1 MHLLHT
7 TTKKLEEFVNP
18 PDYAILSHRWRE
30 EEVLFADIHQ
40 EHAKGMKGYAKI
52 EGCCEQARRDG
63 YQYVWIDT
71 CCIDKNSSAALAE
84 GINSM
89 FAWYENAQVCYVYL
103 DDVTDNGD
111 PETESA
117 FAKSEWFTRGWTLQ
131 ELIAPTS
138 LFFFDS
144 RWREIGSKNSLA
156 GLLSSIT
163 RVHANVL
170 TRVNA
175 GSDKLVATRE
185 SFSVATKM
193 SWAAGRKTTRP
204 EDRAYS
210 LMGIFKVHMPVI
222 YGEGEKKAFFRLQ
235 LEIIRTS
242 HDQSIFAWCGPGVG
256 GYKTGTWPFAPYPD
270 YFAKSGNIE
279 DVPSDQWIG
288 YSQKFISPDAPRL
301 DFSATNDGL
310 DISLPLRPLVD
321 EPDEFIALLS
331 CRRRVSDGEYHNVG
345 IRLRRS
351 VAKAERYER
360 IDYHTLED
368 IVDTPKEF
376 RVKRIHISFPLPS
389 DSIDIIP
396 FFNTSTSLFIR
407 HVGVEEHGFSV
418 IHMET
423 APSCNLQVQ
432 DSNFVLLMRRPT
444 PSPQPP
450 QDLKCSHHLP
460 WTADSSWL
468 ASFTYHNST
477 TKEQFI
483 VTMGVSWVRDGG
495 PWLRITSEKPPANQ
509 LSRLKIDWTSYLL
522 KAGKK
527 VTASVKNGGHASA
540 GKKRSI
546 MFDRYS
552 VNITVYGDL

>member
-1 MHLLHT
+1 MHLLHISS
-7 TTKKLEEFVNP
+7 KKLEEFVDP
-18 PDYAILSHRWRE
+18 PEYAILSHRWRE
-30 EEVLFADIHQ
+30 EEVLFSDIHR

-63 YQYVWIDT
+63 YHYVWIDT

-84 GINSM
+84 AINSM
-89 FAWYENAQVCYVYL
+89 FTWYEDAQVCYVYL
-103 DDVTDNGD
+103 DDVADNGD
-111 PETESA
+111 LNTESA

-163 RVHANVL
+163 RVHADVL

-175 GSDKLVATRE
+175 GSDKLMATRAT
-185 SFSVATKM
+185 FSVATRM
-193 SWAAGRKTTRP
+193 SWAVGRKTTRP

-235 LEIIRTS
+235 LEIMSTS
-242 HDQSIFAWCGPGVG
+242 HDQSIFAWSNPVAG
-256 GYKTGTWPFAPYPD
+256 GHKSGIGPFALYPD
-270 YFAKSGNIE
+270 CFAKSGDVE
-279 DVPSDQWIG
+279 DVPSDQWVR
-288 YSQKFISPDAPRL
+288 YSQKFIGLNIPRL
-301 DFSATNDGL
+301 DFAATNDGL
-310 DISLPLRPLVD
+310 DINLPLRPLVH
-321 EPDEFIALLS
+321 ETDEFIALLS
-331 CRRRVSDGEYHNVG
+331 CRRRVSDGEYHFVG

-351 VAKAERYER
+351 VANAERYER
-360 IDYHTLED
+360 IDAHTLED
-368 IVDTPKEF
+368 IVDTQGFK
-376 RVKRIHISFPLPS
+376 VKQIHISYPLLS
-389 DSIDIIP
+389 GTSQVS
-396 FFNTSTSLFIR
+396 FLSTSTSLFIQN
-407 HVGVEEHGFSV
+407 VGIEEHGFSV
-418 IHMET
+418 INTET
-423 APSCNLQVQ
+423 APSCDLQMH
-432 DSNFVLLMRRPT
+432 DSNFVLQMRRPYLLQT
-444 PSPQPP
+444 LT
-450 QDLKCSHHLP
+450 QDRKCSHHLP
-460 WTADSSWL
+460 RSVDSSWL

-477 TKEQFI
+477 TKEQFV
-483 VTMGVSWVRDGG
+483 VTVGVSWVPDGG
-495 PWLRITSEKPPANQ
+495 PWLRITSEKPASDQ
-509 LSRLKIDWTSYLL
+509 VSQTKIDWTSYWL

-552 VNITVYGDL
+552 VNIAVYGDL

>member
-111 PETESA
+111 SETESA

-210 LMGIFKVHMPVI
+210 LMGLFKVHMPVI
-222 YGEGEKKAFFRLQ
+222 YGEGEQKAFFRLQ

-242 HDQSIFAWCGPGVG
+242 HDQSIFAW
-256 GYKTGTWPFAPYPD
+256 
-270 YFAKSGNIE
+270 
-279 DVPSDQWIG
+279 
-288 YSQKFISPDAPRL
+288 
-301 DFSATNDGL
+301 
-310 DISLPLRPLVD
+310 
-321 EPDEFIALLS
+321 
-331 CRRRVSDGEYHNVG
+331 
-345 IRLRRS
+345 
-351 VAKAERYER
+351 
-360 IDYHTLED
+360 
-368 IVDTPKEF
+368 
-376 RVKRIHISFPLPS
+376 
-389 DSIDIIP
+389 
-396 FFNTSTSLFIR
+396 
-407 HVGVEEHGFSV
+407 
-418 IHMET
+418 
-423 APSCNLQVQ
+423 
-432 DSNFVLLMRRPT
+432 
-444 PSPQPP
+444 
-450 QDLKCSHHLP
+450 
-460 WTADSSWL
+460 
-468 ASFTYHNST
+468 
-477 TKEQFI
+477 
-483 VTMGVSWVRDGG
+483 
-495 PWLRITSEKPPANQ
+495 
-509 LSRLKIDWTSYLL
+509 
-522 KAGKK
+522 
-527 VTASVKNGGHASA
+527 
-540 GKKRSI
+540 
-546 MFDRYS
+546 
-552 VNITVYGDL
+552 

>member
-7 TTKKLEEFVNP
+7 TTKKLEEFINP

-30 EEVLFADIHQ
+30 EEVLFADVHQ
-40 EHAKGMKGYAKI
+40 EYAKGMKGYAKV

-84 GINSM
+84 AINSM
-89 FAWYENAQVCYVYL
+89 YAWYEDARVCYVYL
-103 DDVTDNGD
+103 DDVTDNRD
-111 PETESA
+111 AEIKSA

-156 GLLSSIT
+156 ELLSSIT
-163 RVHANVL
+163 RVHADVL
-170 TRVNA
+170 ARVNA
-175 GSDKLVATRE
+175 GSDKVMTTRA

-193 SWAAGRKTTRP
+193 SP

-235 LEIIRTS
+235 LEIMRTS
-242 HDQSIFAWCGPGVG
+242 HDQSIFAWSNPAAG
-256 GYKTGTWPFAPYPD
+256 GRKVGTWPFATYPD

-279 DVPSDQWIG
+279 DVPSDQWIRC
-288 YSQKFISPDAPRL
+288 YQKFVGPDIVPRF
-301 DFSATNDGL
+301 DFAATNDGL
-310 DISLPLRPLVD
+310 DISLPLRSLMH

-331 CRRRVSDGEYHNVG
+331 CRHRVNGEYHMVG

-351 VAKAERYER
+351 VANAERYER
-360 IDYHTLED
+360 IDNHILED
-368 IVDTPKEF
+368 IVDAREEF
-376 RVKRIHISFPLPS
+376 TVKQIHISYPLLS
-389 DSIDIIP
+389 DSDHIS
-396 FFNTSTSLFIR
+396 FFNTSTSLFIQN
-407 HVGVEEHGFSV
+407 VGVEEQGFSV
-418 IHMET
+418 IDMEI
-423 APSCNLQVQ
+423 APHAV
-432 DSNFVLLMRRPT
+432 
-444 PSPQPP
+444 
-450 QDLKCSHHLP
+450 
-460 WTADSSWL
+460 DSSWL

-477 TKEQFI
+477 TKEQFV
-483 VTMGVSWVRDGG
+483 VTVGVSWVPDGG
-495 PWLRITSEKPPANQ
+495 PWIRITSEKSPANQ

-527 VTASVKNGGHASA
+527 VTVSVKNGGHASV

-552 VNITVYGDL
+552 VNITVYGNL

>member
-7 TTKKLEEFVNP
+7 TTKKLEEFVDP

-30 EEVLFADIHQ
+30 EEVLFTDIHQ
-40 EHAKGMKGYAKI
+40 EHVKGMKGYAKV

-84 GINSM
+84 AVNSM
-89 FAWYENAQVCYVYL
+89 FTWYENAQVCYVYL
-103 DDVTDNGD
+103 DDVADNGD
-111 PETESA
+111 PETEST

-138 LFFFDS
+138 LFFFDN

-163 RVHANVL
+163 RVHADVL

-175 GSDKLVATRE
+175 GSDKLMTTRV

-193 SWAAGRKTTRP
+193 SWAAGRRTTRP

-222 YGEGEKKAFFRLQ
+222 YGEGVKNAFFRLQ
-235 LEIIRTS
+235 LEIMRTS
-242 HDQSIFAWCGPGVG
+242 HDQSIFAWSNPVAG
-256 GYKTGTWPFAPYPD
+256 GHKQGTWPFALYPD
-270 YFAKSGNIE
+270 YFAKSGNVE
-279 DVPSDQWIG
+279 VVPSDQWIR
-288 YSQKFISPDAPRL
+288 YSQKFIGPGIPRL
-301 DFSATNDGL
+301 DFAATNDGL
-310 DISLPLRPLVD
+310 DISLPLRPLVH
-321 EPDEFIALLS
+321 ESDEFIALLS
-331 CRRRVSDGEYHNVG
+331 CRRRVSDGDYHLVG

-351 VAKAERYER
+351 AANAERYER
-360 IDYHTLED
+360 IDDHTLED
-368 IVDTPKEF
+368 IVDTRKEF
-376 RVKRIHISFPLPS
+376 EVKQIHISYPLLS
-389 DSIDIIP
+389 DSSQIP
-396 FFNTSTSLFIR
+396 FFSTSTSLFIQNI
-407 HVGVEEHGFSV
+407 GVEEHGFSV
-418 IHMET
+418 IDIKT
-423 APSCNLQVQ
+423 APSCDLQTH
-432 DSNFVLLMRRPT
+432 DSNFVLQMRRPIQL
-444 PSPQPP
+444 PKPL
-450 QDLKCSHHLP
+450 QDFKSSHHLP
-460 WTADSSWL
+460 LAVDSSWL
-468 ASFTYHNST
+468 ASFTYHSST
-477 TKEQFI
+477 TKEQFV
-483 VTMGVSWVRDGG
+483 VTVGVSWVQDGG
-495 PWLRITSEKPPANQ
+495 PWLRITSEKPPDQ
-509 LSRLKIDWTSYLL
+509 LSRLKIDWTSYRLE
-522 KAGKK
+522 AGKK

>member
-7 TTKKLEEFVNP
+7 TTKKLEEYVNP

-40 EHAKGMKGYAKI
+40 EHAKGMKGYTKV

-63 YQYVWIDT
+63 YEYVWIDT
-71 CCIDKNSSAALAE
+71 CCIDKTSSAALAE
-84 GINSM
+84 AINSM

-103 DDVTDNGD
+103 DDVADNGD
-111 PETESA
+111 PEIESA

-138 LFFFDS
+138 LFFFNS

-163 RVHANVL
+163 RVHADVL

-175 GSDKLVATRE
+175 GSDKLMTTRV
-185 SFSVATKM
+185 SFSIATKM

-235 LEIIRTS
+235 LEIMRTS
-242 HDQSIFAWCGPGVG
+242 HDQSIFAWSNPVAG
-256 GYKTGTWPFAPYPD
+256 GHKKGTWPFALYPD
-270 YFAKSGNIE
+270 YFAKSGDVEN
-279 DVPSDQWIG
+279 VPSNQWIH
-288 YSQKFISPDAPRL
+288 YSQEFGPHAPRL
-301 DFSATNDGL
+301 DFAATNDGL
-310 DISLPLRPLVD
+310 DISLPLRLLTS
-321 EPDEFIALLS
+321 ESDEFIALLS
-331 CRRRVSDGEYHNVG
+331 CRRRVNDGEYHIVG

-351 VAKAERYER
+351 VVSAERYER
-360 IDYHTLED
+360 IDDHTLED
-368 IVDTPKEF
+368 IVDTPKGFE
-376 RVKRIHISFPLPS
+376 VKRIHISYPLLS
-389 DSIDIIP
+389 DSSDGV
-396 FFNTSTSLFIR
+396 FFSTSTSLFIQN
-407 HVGVEEHGFSV
+407 VGVEENGFSV
-418 IHMET
+418 IDMET
-423 APSCNLQVQ
+423 APSCDLQMR
-432 DSNFVLLMRRPT
+432 DSNFVLLMRRPLT
-444 PSPQPP
+444 SPQPL
-450 QDLKCSHHLP
+450 QDFKCSQHLQ
-460 WTADSSWL
+460 TVNSSWL

-477 TKEQFI
+477 TKEQFV
-483 VTMGVSWVRDGG
+483 VTVGVSWEQDGG
-495 PWLRITSEKPPANQ
+495 PWLRITSEKPPADQ

-552 VNITVYGDL
+552 VNITVYGDI

>member
-7 TTKKLEEFVNP
+7 STKKLEEFVNP

-40 EHAKGMKGYAKI
+40 EYAKGMKGYAKV
-52 EGCCEQARRDG
+52 EGCCGQARRDG

-84 GINSM
+84 AINSM
-89 FAWYENAQVCYVYL
+89 YAWYEDAQVCYVYL

-111 PETESA
+111 PEIESA

-138 LFFFDS
+138 LFFFDN

-156 GLLSSIT
+156 ELLSSIT
-163 RVHANVL
+163 RVHADVL

-175 GSDKLVATRE
+175 GSDKLMTTRV

-235 LEIIRTS
+235 LEIMRTS
-242 HDQSIFAWCGPGVG
+242 HDQSIFAWSNSAAG
-256 GYKTGTWPFAPYPD
+256 GRKVGTWPFALYPD

-279 DVPSDQWIG
+279 DVPSDQWIR
-288 YSQKFISPDAPRL
+288 YYQKFVGPDTVPRF
-301 DFSATNDGL
+301 DFAATNDGL
-310 DISLPLRPLVD
+310 DIRLPLRSLMH

-331 CRRRVSDGEYHNVG
+331 CRRRASDGEYHMVG
-345 IRLRRS
+345 IRIRRS
-351 VAKAERYER
+351 VANAERYER
-360 IDYHTLED
+360 IDNHILED
-368 IVDTPKEF
+368 IVDAREKF
-376 RVKRIHISFPLPS
+376 IVKQIHISYSLLS
-389 DSIDIIP
+389 DSNHISL
-396 FFNTSTSLFIR
+396 FNTSTSLFIQN
-407 HVGVEEHGFSV
+407 VGVKEQGFSV
-418 IHMET
+418 IDMEI
-423 APSCNLQVQ
+423 APSCDSQTH
-432 DSNFVLLMRRPT
+432 DSNFVLLMRRPVLF
-444 PSPQPP
+444 PKPL
-450 QDLKCSHHLP
+450 QDLRCTHHLP
-460 WTADSSWL
+460 QAVDSSWL
-468 ASFTYHNST
+468 ASFTYHNSI
-477 TKEQFI
+477 TKEQFV
-483 VTMGVSWVRDGG
+483 VTVGVSWVPDGG
-495 PWLRITSEKPPANQ
+495 PWIQITSEKPPADQ

-522 KAGKK
+522 RAGKK

-540 GKKRSI
+540 GKKRSKV
-546 MFDRYS
+546 FDRYS

>member
-7 TTKKLEEFVNP
+7 TSKKLEEFVDP

-30 EEVLFADIHQ
+30 EEVLFSDIHR
-40 EHAKGMKGYAKI
+40 EHAKGMKGYAKT

-63 YQYVWIDT
+63 YHYVWIDT
-71 CCIDKNSSAALAE
+71 CCIDKTSSAALAE
-84 GINSM
+84 AINSM
-89 FAWYENAQVCYVYL
+89 FAWYENAQICYVYL
-103 DDVTDNGD
+103 DDVADNGD
-111 PETESA
+111 PDTGSA

-163 RVHANVL
+163 RVHADVL

-175 GSDKLVATRE
+175 KSDKLMATRA

-210 LMGIFKVHMPVI
+210 LMGIFNVHMPVI

-235 LEIIRTS
+235 LEIMRTS
-242 HDQSIFAWCGPGVG
+242 HDQSIFAWSSPAAG
-256 GYKTGTWPFAPYPD
+256 GHKRGTWPFALYPD
-270 YFAKSGNIE
+270 YFAKSGDVE
-279 DVPSDQWIG
+279 DVPSDQWVR
-288 YSQKFISPDAPRL
+288 YSQKFIGPDAPRL
-301 DFSATNDGL
+301 DFAATNDGL
-310 DISLPLRPLVD
+310 DISLPLRPLVHESD
-321 EPDEFIALLS
+321 EYIALLS
-331 CRRRVSDGEYHNVG
+331 CRRRTSDGEYRFVG

-351 VAKAERYER
+351 VANAERYER
-360 IDYHTLED
+360 IDDHILED
-368 IVDTPKEF
+368 IVDTRKEF
-376 RVKRIHISFPLPS
+376 KAKQIHISYPLVSGTSP
-389 DSIDIIP
+389 IP
-396 FFNTSTSLFIR
+396 FFSTSTSFFIQN
-407 HVGVEEHGFSV
+407 VGVEEHGFSV
-418 IHMET
+418 INMET
-423 APSCNLQVQ
+423 APSCNLQMH
-432 DSNFVLLMRRPT
+432 DSNIVLQMRRPYRLQT
-444 PSPQPP
+444 LP
-450 QDLKCSHHLP
+450 QDFKGSHHLP
-460 WTADSSWL
+460 QSVDSSWL

-477 TKEQFI
+477 TEEQFV
-483 VTMGVSWVRDGG
+483 VTVGVSWIQDGG
-495 PWLRITSEKPPANQ
+495 PWLRITSEKPASDQ
-509 LSRLKIDWTSYLL
+509 ISLLKIDWTSYWL

>member
-7 TTKKLEEFVNP
+7 TSKRLEEFVDP

-30 EEVLFADIHQ
+30 EEVLFSDIHR

-63 YQYVWIDT
+63 YHYVWIDT
-71 CCIDKNSSAALAE
+71 CCIDKNSSAELAE
-84 GINSM
+84 AINSM
-89 FAWYENAQVCYVYL
+89 FTWYEDAQVCYVYL
-103 DDVTDNGD
+103 DDVTDSGG

-138 LFFFDS
+138 LFFFDR
-144 RWREIGSKNSLA
+144 RWREIGSKSSLA
-156 GLLSSIT
+156 ELLSSIT
-163 RVHANVL
+163 KVHADVL

-175 GSDKLVATRE
+175 GSDKLRATRA

-210 LMGIFKVHMPVI
+210 LMGIFRVHMPVI

-242 HDQSIFAWCGPGVG
+242 HDQSIFAWSNPVAVDHKEGS
-256 GYKTGTWPFAPYPD
+256 WPFALYPD

-279 DVPSDQWIG
+279 VVPSDQWVR
-288 YSQKFISPDAPRL
+288 YSQKFVSSDIPRL
-301 DFSATNDGL
+301 DFAATNDGL
-310 DISLPLRPLVD
+310 DISLPLRPLVH
-321 EPDEFIALLS
+321 ESDEFIALLS
-331 CRRRVSDGEYHNVG
+331 CRRRASDGEYHFVG

-351 VAKAERYER
+351 VANAERYER
-360 IDYHTLED
+360 IHYHTLED
-368 IVDTPKEF
+368 IVDTHKKF
-376 RVKRIHISFPLPS
+376 KIKQIHISYPLLDLPH
-389 DSIDIIP
+389 IP
-396 FFNTSTSLFIR
+396 FFSTSTSLFIQN
-407 HVGVEEHGFSV
+407 VGVEEHGFSM
-418 IHMET
+418 IDTET
-423 APSCNLQVQ
+423 APSCDLQMH
-432 DSNFVLLMRRPT
+432 DDNFVLQTRRPD
-444 PSPQPP
+444 PRQNYPR
-450 QDLKCSHHLP
+450 DFKCSHHLP
-460 WTADSSWL
+460 QAADSSRL
-468 ASFTYHNST
+468 ASFTYHNSL
-477 TKEQFI
+477 TKEQFV
-483 VTMGVSWVRDGG
+483 VTVGVSWVQDGG
-495 PWLRITSEKPPANQ
+495 PWLRITSEKPASDQ
-509 LSRLKIDWTSYLL
+509 LSLLKIDWTTYWLG
-522 KAGKK
+522 AGKK

-546 MFDRYS
+546 LFDRYT

>member
-40 EHAKGMKGYAKI
+40 EHAKGMKGYAKV

-71 CCIDKNSSAALAE
+71 CCIDKSSSAALAE
-84 GINSM
+84 AINSM
-89 FAWYENAQVCYVYL
+89 FTWYEDAQVCYVYL

-111 PETESA
+111 PEIESA

-163 RVHANVL
+163 RVHADVL

-175 GSDKLVATRE
+175 RSDKLMTTRV

-204 EDRAYS
+204 EDKAYS

-235 LEIIRTS
+235 LEIMRTS
-242 HDQSIFAWCGPGVG
+242 HDQSIFAWSNPGAG
-256 GYKTGTWPFAPYPD
+256 GRKRGTWPFALYPD
-270 YFAKSGNIE
+270 YFAKSGDIE
-279 DVPSDQWIG
+279 DVPSDQWIR
-288 YSQKFISPDAPRL
+288 YSKRFIGLDVTRL
-301 DFSATNDGL
+301 DFAATNDGL
-310 DISLPLRPLVD
+310 DISLPLRRLAH
-321 EPDEFIALLS
+321 ESDEFIALLS
-331 CRRRVSDGEYHNVG
+331 CRRRLSDGEYHIVG

-351 VAKAERYER
+351 VVNAERYER
-360 IDYHTLED
+360 VDDHTLED
-368 IVDTPKEF
+368 IVDTRDEF
-376 RVKRIHISFPLPS
+376 EVKRIRISYPLLS
-389 DSIDIIP
+389 DESDI
-396 FFNTSTSLFIR
+396 FFYSTSTSLFIQN
-407 HVGVEEHGFSV
+407 VGIEEHGFSV
-418 IHMET
+418 IDIDT
-423 APSCNLQVQ
+423 SSSCDLQIH
-432 DSNFVLLMRRPT
+432 DSNFVLLMRRP
-444 PSPQPP
+444 PQPL
-450 QDLKCSHHLP
+450 QDFKGSHHLRP
-460 WTADSSWL
+460 TVDSSWL
-468 ASFTYHNST
+468 ASFTYRNST
-477 TKEQFI
+477 TKEQFV
-483 VTMGVSWVRDGG
+483 VTVGVSWVQDGG
-495 PWLRITSEKPPANQ
+495 PWLRITSEKPPADQ
-509 LSRLKIDWTSYLL
+509 LSRLKIDWISYLL

-552 VNITVYGDL
+552 VNITVYGDQ